1 MKKIFGW
8 IFIIAGIGNIIKAVG
23 MASQGVLQSGGQN
36 TGGIFLFGIGF
47 IILGL
52 YMIGAFKDSTSKTHV
67 PQQVLN
73 TKNKDEVETSKTER
87 FSTEGNT
94 INDYNIHL
102 KPDTK
107 LSQANIP
114 SIKTSLKA
122 DNNNVGLSI
131 GEQLR
136 LKLFKELKQ
145 RYQTQF
151 GSAFHDSYIDILADK
166 VSTISKSYSD
176 TSISIMNVKGAIERN
191 MDMQQIKDGLIS
203 ISKNYSLNN
212 MQNLGSVGEIFGK
225 QIIDIPHLTSNQSNI
240 PLDLIYQ
247 QGYELL
253 ALGQQTGIER
263 EVLEILSLE

>member
-8 IFIIAGIGNIIKAVG
+8 VFIIAGVGNIIRAVG

-36 TGGIFLFGIGF
+36 KGGILLFGIGF

-52 YMIGAFKDSTSKTHV
+52 YMIGAFKDSTNKV
-67 PQQVLN
+67 YVRQKALN
-73 TKNKDEVETSKTER
+73 IKNKDEVETSKTEH
-87 FSTEGNT
+87 FSKEENT
-94 INDYNIHL
+94 CDDNSIHL

-107 LSQANIP
+107 SIQSNIP
-114 SIKTSLKA
+114 SIKTSPTA
-122 DNNNVGLSI
+122 DNNNLEQTI

-136 LKLFKELKQ
+136 LKLFKDLKQ
-145 RYQTQF
+145 KYHTQF
-151 GSAFHDSYIDILADK
+151 GSTLHDSYIDILADK

-191 MDMQQIKDGLIS
+191 MDMQQIKEGLIS
-203 ISKNYSLNN
+203 ISKNYSLNT
-212 MQNLGSVGEIFGK
+212 MQNLGSVGEILGK

-263 EVLEILSLE
+263 EVLEILSIE